1 MSVVGSILQ
10 LSAVLLS
17 SLCYMICLLLLVF
30 TSVTIIVY
38 LAYLQQI
45 MMIGG
50 GGGGGEGKEVVDF
63 GEQNDNAH
71 LMARIEL
78 ETCTLL
84 LCIFVMDDTKRTSMC
99 NPILKQFK
107 SLTPWS
113 IGPCNNGKEQ

>member
-50 GGGGGEGKEVVDF
+50 GGGGEGKEVVDF

-71 LMARIEL
+71 LMAQIEL